1 MMPLSLQGQCGEG
14 AKHPRAHHRHIGP
27 SAAQSRGHP
36 PCHGRRGQRGRRGG
50 EEIATQDHVL
60 GCPVAE
66 TRVSL
71 CGLAFGNAPKNEGNL
86 LAPEGSFNRPMQRN
100 PPPVS
105 TKPKLIIRK
114 AKLKDSHAIA
124 ALSERV
130 YGHAGSMTEEQV
142 RAQIN
147 KFPEGQMV
155 AEYEGEI
162 AGHCATFIISRRVA
176 LKPHS
181 WFEITGNGY
190 ASRHDPDGDVL
201 YGMEVCVDARF
212 RRLRIG
218 QRFIA
223 CAANYASISS

>member
-1 MMPLSLQGQCGEG
+1 M
-14 AKHPRAHHRHIGP
+14 
-27 SAAQSRGHP
+27 
-36 PCHGRRGQRGRRGG
+36 
-50 EEIATQDHVL
+50 
-60 GCPVAE
+60 
-66 TRVSL
+66 
-71 CGLAFGNAPKNEGNL
+71 
-86 LAPEGSFNRPMQRN
+86 
-100 PPPVS
+100 S

-114 AKLKDSHAIA
+114 ARLKDSHAIA

-130 YGHAGSMTEEQV
+130 YGHAGSMTEEQI

-147 KFPEGQMV
+147 KFPDGQLV

-162 AGHCATFIISRRVA
+162 AGHCATFIISESVA

-201 YGMEVCVDARF
+201 YGMEVCVDAKF

-218 QRFIA
+218 QRFYRVRRELCEHFELKGIA
-223 CAANYASISS
+223 FGGRMPGYARRRREFPDPKDYLEAVQNKRVRDTVINFQMAQGYERCAC